1 MTRDA
6 LLAEADDLFALPLD
20 QFTAARDARAK
31 ALKGEDAALAAQVKA
46 LRKPALAAW
55 VVNLLV
61 RREAGQADQVLTV
74 GAALREAQASL
85 DGAELREL
93 TRQRRQLTAAVTTRA
108 RALAAEAGHRV
119 TESVAEQVEATL
131 TAAMLD
137 EGAAAAVR
145 TGLLVAPLRA
155 TGVDAVDAAAAL
167 ALPEAAGFTA
177 TPRSAPEPARADLH
191 VVPDPE
197 PDERA
202 REDAEEALAEA
213 GAALAAA
220 TGRRD
225 RVRSTLEELQAKAMQ
240 LESEID
246 ELRRRLARLE
256 TSAEDNGE
264 AQAEAEDELSDAE
277 ADLSQATRAR
287 DEAQA
292 VLDGL

>member
-1 MTRDA
+1 MTGDA
-6 LLAEADDLFALPLD
+6 LLAEADELFALPLD
-20 QFTAARDARAK
+20 EFTAARDARAK

-61 RREAGQADQVLTV
+61 RREAGQVDQVLTV

-93 TRQRRQLTAAVTTRA
+93 TRQRRQLTAAVTSRA

-119 TESVAEQVEATL
+119 TDSVAEQVEATL

-155 TGVDAVDAAAAL
+155 TGVDAVDAVASL
-167 ALPEAAGFTA
+167 AVPETAGFTA

-197 PDERA
+197 PDLRA
-202 REDAEEALAEA
+202 REEAEAALAEA
-213 GAALAAA
+213 VAALEAA
-220 TGRRD
+220 TARTDESRERLSG
-225 RVRSTLEELQAKAMQ
+225 LQATAMR
-240 LESEID
+240 LEAEID
-246 ELRRRLARLE
+246 ELRRRLAGLE
-256 TSAEDNGE
+256 ATAEDNDE
-264 AQAEAEDELSDAE
+264 ARAEAEDELSDAE
-277 ADLSQATRAR
+277 ADLAEATRAR
-287 DEAQA
+287 DTAQA

>member
-167 ALPEAAGFTA
+167 AVPEAAGFTA

-213 GAALAAA
+213 EAALTAAA
-220 TGRRD
+220 ARRE
-225 RVRSTLEELQAKAMQ
+225 RVRSTLDELQAKAMQ

-264 AQAEAEDELSDAE
+264 AQAEAEDELSGAE
-277 ADLSQATRAR
+277 ADLSRATRAR